1 MAILKRLQLLKCL
14 LLRLQCYVTKPK
26 AVILRQKP
34 LWLRQLKALK
44 LAVYGLG
51 GRLPDVLW
59 DGYYNRD
66 RAEGSQI
73 CLHDVSGVL
82 DADGPNGNSKPRHRE
97 ASEFACT
104 LPSLPA
110 VDLGRG

>member
-1 MAILKRLQLLKCL
+1 M
-14 LLRLQCYVTKPK
+14 
-26 AVILRQKP
+26 
-34 LWLRQLKALK
+34 KALK
-44 LAVYGLG
+44 VAVYGLG

-66 RAEGSQI
+66 RGEGPQI